1 MFGSDIVEVAIA
13 LIFVYFTLSLICSML
28 TEWTARSFAM
38 RSDNLEK
45 GLKNMLQ
52 DDEMVKKI
60 YEHPL
65 IAPTFKEG
73 ERTLRKIPLLKR
85 LPQAK
90 GNRPSYIAPRNF
102 ALALLDVVTEGSE
115 SRAAEGLNAA
125 IKGLPGESNVE
136 KTLQIFM
143 AKAEDKLD
151 GTIDNVELW
160 FDDVM
165 ERVGGWYTRKAQLI
179 TIGFALV
186 VAVVLNADSIMIART
201 LISDVTVRQLVVGAA
216 EKVVADSAERALE
229 GDEEQAKLV
238 TDLKGELESLGI
250 PLGWLAADEALEDV
264 REVPQGFTNWLTKA
278 AGLLLTTFAISLGA
292 PFWFDLLGKVSNIKG
307 TGKKPLTTLQETAL
321 IGE

>member
-1 MFGSDIVEVAIA
+1 
-13 LIFVYFTLSLICSML
+13 
-28 TEWTARSFAM
+28 
-38 RSDNLEK
+38 
-45 GLKNMLQ
+45 MLQ

-65 IAPTFKEG
+65 ISPTFKEG

-125 IKGLPGESNVE
+125 IKGLPGESDVE

-151 GTIDNVELW
+151 GTITNVEVW

-179 TIGFALV
+179 TVAFALV
-186 VAVVLNADSIMIART
+186 VCVVLNADSIMIART
-201 LISDVTVRQLVVGAA
+201 LMSDVTVRQLVVGAA
-216 EKVVADSAERALE
+216 DQVVAGSGEAVAPGET
-229 GDEEQAKLV
+229 AKAKSIPE
-238 TDLKGELESLGI
+238 LKDELESLGI
-250 PLGWLAADEALEDV
+250 PLGWLAADEVLEDV
-264 REVPQGFTNWLTKA
+264 REVPTEFTGWLTKA

-307 TGKKPLTTLQETAL
+307 AGKKPLTTLQETAL
-321 IGE
+321 TGE

>member
-28 TEWTARSFAM
+28 TEWTARTFAM

-45 GLKNMLQ
+45 GLKNMLR
-52 DDEMVKKI
+52 DEALVKKI

-65 IAPTFKEG
+65 IAPTYKEAQ
-73 ERTLRKIPLLKR
+73 RTVSKLPILKHM
-85 LPQAK
+85 PQAK

-115 SRAAEGLNAA
+115 SRAAGGLNAA
-125 IKGLPGESNVE
+125 IKGLPGESNIE

-179 TIGFALV
+179 TVAFALV
-186 VAVVLNADSIMIART
+186 ICAILNADSIMIART
-201 LISDVTVRQLVVGAA
+201 LMSDVTVRQLVVGAA
-216 EKVVADSAERALE
+216 EQVVADSANSAA
-229 GDEEQAKLV
+229 GQDKLV
-238 TDLKGELESLGI
+238 TGLKDDLESLGL
-250 PLGWLAADEALEDV
+250 PLGWLAADDSLEDV
-264 REVPQGFTNWLTKA
+264 REVPAGVTPWLTKLI
-278 AGLLLTTFAISLGA
+278 GLLLTTFAISLGA

-307 TGKKPLTTLQETAL
+307 TGKKPLTTMQEIAL
-321 IGE
+321 TEE